1 MPQRQGARMKREP
14 SSIWKTRR
22 TTYWIETCLFK
33 RTPRGTLR
41 SSLRVQ
47 SFERALGLV
56 VLAAMVGSANYG
68 PIAALNRPTQ
78 SRERRFVADS
88 RLKQTREKRSCFNIK
103 RSTMPEYFRGEV
115 RCLDGE
121 PAPSSNTAQGAFVS
135 IRS

>member
-1 MPQRQGARMKREP
+1 MPQRQGARMKRVP

-33 RTPRGTLR
+33 RRPQRALR

-47 SFERALGLV
+47 SFQRALGV
-56 VLAAMVGSANYG
+56 GVLAVMVGSANYG

-88 RLKQTREKRSCFNIK
+88 RLMQTREKRSCLNIK
-103 RSTMPEYFRGEV
+103 RSTLPEYFRGEV
-115 RCLDGE
+115 R
-121 PAPSSNTAQGAFVS
+121 
-135 IRS
+135 